1 LFVNARFWPPPGPFQ
16 CSGRRRLIA
25 DGRAIGRDD
34 ANLGGRAGP
43 GLAAVPKLSIPATR
57 PTVKGIPLAGP
68 TIHRMLG
75 LIPRKDRPLQPAAA
89 TLSRML
95 RDSLADSPLSRP

>member
-1 LFVNARFWPPPGPFQ
+1 MDGPLDVMTRI
-16 CSGRRRLIA
+16 SA
-25 DGRAIGRDD
+25 
-34 ANLGGRAGP
+34 AGP

-57 PTVKGIPLAGP
+57 PTFKSVPLAEP

-95 RDSLADSPLSRP
+95 RDSLADGPLSRP